1 MKRKRTGFE
10 GQAATRAATL
20 QRDLVVDMDART
32 FEVSLASETPVQRY
46 HWDLG
51 EFDEVLLCGAEN
63 VDFSRMTDEAGA
75 PYLFD
80 HEMRSRSQIGVLE
93 DARID
98 AARVVR
104 CRVRVQRSAE
114 GDQLLKDVADRI
126 KRNVSVGYFIR
137 DVELH
142 EKEGERPRVVVTR
155 WQPFEGSSVA
165 AGADPTVGAGRSTEE
180 QYPDELVRSLR
191 KRTMKING
199 KGAAAADPADDGQD
213 PAAQRA
219 SQVQISE
226 ARAEAGKAERARIRE
241 IRAIAHRFPEC
252 TKAADQAVEDGTELE
267 DFRAVALDALEKR
280 QAQKTQQSPQVD
292 VPRAERRGYSLG
304 RAVLALMHGDPAKA
318 PLEFEVSR
326 AYEDKGVQLK
336 HGRSIFVPY
345 RHLVP
350 SRLERQLAAQI
361 LGMRAAVA
369 KTGEGADLV
378 STDHLGE
385 EYVPHL
391 LSDLVVVKAGARLLP
406 GLVGDIDI
414 PAGDGSYGTA
424 TFIAE
429 AGSASEAAPAMRTV
443 SGSPHTASAYTDFT
457 RKMRLQGVPALEAI
471 VRSGL
476 ADSIN
481 ELVERTA
488 LNGLGTGNLP
498 RGVYQ
503 TSGVTTAGFGGAP
516 TYANFVEMWSA
527 LKGAKGTNVREG
539 FITSHGVAG
548 KSMTVTRGGTGS
560 DRMIAE
566 MAVDGTFRIDGWPL
580 YPTQESPQTFGSPA
594 DDHGVA
600 FGDWSKLI
608 IASWGEG
615 LEISVDMAALAL
627 SGGVR
632 VISFFD
638 VDTLVT
644 LNKSFVIAT
653 DVTP

>member
-1 MKRKRTGFE
+1 MKRKRSGLE
-10 GQAATRAATL
+10 NQVAYRTL
-20 QRDLVVDMDART
+20 ALARELVVDEETRS
-32 FEVSLASETPVQRY
+32 FEMSLASETPVARY

-63 VDFSRMTDEAGA
+63 VDLSRMTDEAGA
-75 PYLFD
+75 PLLFD
-80 HEMRSRSQIGVLE
+80 HDFSARAQIGVLE
-93 DARID
+93 GVSIVD
-98 AARVVR
+98 RVVR
-104 CRVRVQRSAE
+104 CRPRVQRSAE
-114 GDQLLKDVADRI
+114 GDQLLTDLKDRI
-126 KRNVSVGYFIR
+126 KRNSSVGYFIR
-137 DVELH
+137 DIEIH

-155 WQPFEGSSVA
+155 WQPFEGSIVA
-165 AGADPTVGAGRSTEE
+165 AGADPTVGAGRSPEE
-180 QYPDELVRSLR
+180 QYPDDLVRLLR
-191 KRTMKING
+191 KRAMKPKN
-199 KGAAAADPADDGQD
+199 GAAAADPADDGQD
-213 PAAQRA
+213 PAPVKA

-241 IRAIAHRFPEC
+241 ITAMGERFDIRKEAAKAI
-252 TKAADQAVEDGTELE
+252 EDGVDLE
-267 DFRAVALDALEKR
+267 DFRTVALDAIQKR
-280 QAQKTQQSPQVD
+280 QETQTRKAPVVD
-292 VPRAERRGYSLG
+292 LPNRERRSYSLG

-326 AYEDKGVQLK
+326 AYEDSGVQLK

-345 RHLVP
+345 RYLSP
-350 SRLERQLAAQI
+350 TRLERQLAAQI
-361 LGMRAAVA
+361 MGMRAAVA

-378 STDHLGE
+378 PTDHLGE

-414 PAGDGSYGTA
+414 PAGDGSYGVA

-429 AGSASEAAPAMRTV
+429 AGNATEAAPAMRTV

-457 RKMRLQGVPALEAI
+457 RRMRLQGVPALEAI

-527 LKGAKGTNVREG
+527 LKGAKGTSVREG